1 MKLLIAAVLSVAIA
15 APACAQSLKFQP
27 KNSENPIEVS
37 ADNGLELQQDAK
49 RAIARGNAKLVQGD
63 VSVVADEL
71 IADYRDDNDIYRVYA
86 TGHVTMKSA
95 TETATGDAA
104 VYDVD
109 KAVLVLT
116 GETVGLVSADGT
128 VTAHQTLQY
137 WSNERVAV
145 AEGNA
150 SAGDTQQHQIHG
162 DKLIAFFRED
172 GSTMLSNSKGKN
184 KKASN
189 IDQPRNKGD
198 INYVQAFGN
207 VRMTTPTEDIRSER
221 GAYNIDTGM
230 ATLDGNVRI
239 TRDKNQLNGGFA
251 TVNVRGGVSK
261 VFASAAQ
268 ANQPGMRDSTRVRAL
283 IAPSTKPA
291 DVNPAAVIPAA
302 TSATTNGAPPKKK
315 Q

>member
-1 MKLLIAAVLSVAIA
+1 MRFFIAAVLSVVMTV
-15 APACAQSLKFQP
+15 PVCAQSLKFQP

-37 ADNGLELQQDAK
+37 AENGLELQQDAK
-49 RAIARGNAKLVQGD
+49 RVIARGNAKLVQGD
-63 VSVVADEL
+63 VSVTADEL
-71 IADYRDDNDIYRVYA
+71 IADYRDDNDIYRIYA
-86 TGHVTMKSA
+86 VGHVTMKSA
-95 TETATGDAA
+95 SETATGDAA

-116 GETVGLVSADGT
+116 GENVSLVSADGT
-128 VTAHQTLQY
+128 VTAHNTLQY

-150 SAGDTQQHQIHG
+150 SAGDTQQRQIRG

-172 GSTMLSNSKGKN
+172 GSTMLSNSKN
-184 KKASN
+184 KKTPS
-189 IDQPRNKGD
+189 ISEPRKRGD

-207 VRMTTPTEDIRSER
+207 VRMTTSNEDIRSER

-230 ATLDGNVRI
+230 ATLEGNVRI

-261 VFASAAQ
+261 LFASAAQ
-268 ANQPGMRDSTRVRAL
+268 AGQPGMRDSTRVRAL

-291 DVNPAAVIPAA
+291 EAAPAVDTAPA
-302 TSATTNGAPPKKK
+302 KEK

>member
-1 MKLLIAAVLSVAIA
+1 MKFLIAAVLSVAMV

-27 KNSENPIEVS
+27 KNNESPIEVS
-37 ADNGLELQQDAK
+37 ADNGLELQQDSK

-86 TGHVTMKSA
+86 VGHVTMKSA

-116 GETVGLVSADGT
+116 GENVGLVSADGT

-150 SAGDTQQHQIHG
+150 SAGDTQQRQIRG

-172 GSTMLSNSKGKN
+172 GSTMLSNSKN
-184 KKASN
+184 KKAPS
-189 IDQPRNKGD
+189 ISEPRKRGD

-221 GAYNIDTGM
+221 GAYNIDSGM
-230 ATLDGNVRI
+230 ATLEGNVRI

-261 VFASAAQ
+261 LFASAAQ

-283 IAPSTKPA
+283 IAPSTKPSEA
-291 DVNPAAVIPAA
+291 TPAVATPPAAV
-302 TSATTNGAPPKKK
+302 PPKAK

>member
-1 MKLLIAAVLSVAIA
+1 MKLLIAAALTVAMI

-27 KNSENPIEVS
+27 KNNENPIEVS

-86 TGHVTMKSA
+86 VGHVTMKSA

-116 GETVGLVSADGT
+116 GDNVGLVSADGT
-128 VTAHQTLQY
+128 VTAHQALQY

-150 SAGDTQQHQIHG
+150 SAGDTQQRQIRG

-172 GSTMLSNSKGKN
+172 GSTMLSNSKN
-184 KKASN
+184 KKNADIS
-189 IDQPRNKGD
+189 QARKKGD

-230 ATLDGNVRI
+230 ATLEGNVRI

-261 VFASAAQ
+261 IFASAAQ

-291 DVNPAAVIPAA
+291 EVAPAVDTAPAK
-302 TSATTNGAPPKKK
+302 TSSPKAK

>member
-1 MKLLIAAVLSVAIA
+1 MRILIGAILAIA
-15 APACAQSLKFQP
+15 LALPAHAQSLKFQP
-27 KNSENPIEVS
+27 KNTENPIEIS

-86 TGHVTMKSA
+86 TGNVTMKSA
-95 TETATGDAA
+95 SETATGQAA

-116 GETVGLVSADGT
+116 GDPVTLVSNDGT

-137 WSNERVAV
+137 WANERVAV

-150 SAGDTQQHQIHG
+150 SAGDTAQRQIRG
-162 DKLIAFFRED
+162 DKLIAFFRET
-172 GSTMLSNSKGKN
+172 GSKGKKPAN
-184 KKASN
+184 MS
-189 IDQPRNKGD
+189 QPRDRGD

-207 VRMTTPTEDIRSER
+207 VRMQTANEDIRSER
-221 GAYNIDTGM
+221 GAYNIDTGV
-230 ATLDGNVRI
+230 ATLEGNVRI

-261 VFASAAQ
+261 LFAIAGQ
-268 ANQPGMRDSTRVRAL
+268 AGQPGMRENARVRAL
-283 IAPSTKPA
+283 IAPSTKPTVLAPA
-291 DVNPAAVIPAA
+291 DVVA
-302 TSATTNGAPPKKK
+302 TPPQPPSASPKAK

>member
-1 MKLLIAAVLSVAIA
+1 MRILIGAILAIA
-15 APACAQSLKFQP
+15 LGLPAHAQSLKFQP
-27 KNSENPIEVS
+27 KNTENPIEVS

-49 RAIARGNAKLVQGD
+49 RVIARGNAKLVQGD

-86 TGHVTMKSA
+86 TGNVTMKSA
-95 TETATGDAA
+95 SETATGQAA

-116 GETVGLVSADGT
+116 GDPVTLVSNDGT

-137 WSNERVAV
+137 WANERVAV

-150 SAGDTQQHQIHG
+150 SAGDTAQRQIRG
-162 DKLIAFFRED
+162 DKLIAFFRET
-172 GSTMLSNSKGKN
+172 GSKD
-184 KKASN
+184 KKPANMSQSR
-189 IDQPRNKGD
+189 DRGD

-207 VRMTTPTEDIRSER
+207 VRMQTANEDIRSER
-221 GAYNIDTGM
+221 GAYNIDTGV
-230 ATLDGNVRI
+230 ATLEGNVRI

-261 VFASAAQ
+261 LFANAGQ
-268 ANQPGMRDSTRVRAL
+268 AGQPGMRENARVRAL

-291 DVNPAAVIPAA
+291 VLAPADVV
-302 TSATTNGAPPKKK
+302 APPPQPPSASPKAK

>member
-1 MKLLIAAVLSVAIA
+1 MRILVLAAVCA
-15 APACAQSLKFQP
+15 AMVSPAYAQSLKFQP
-27 KNSENPIEVS
+27 KNTAQPIEVS
-37 ADNGLELQQDAK
+37 ADNGLELQQEAK

-71 IADYRDDNDIYRVYA
+71 IADYRDDNDIYRVFA

-95 TETATGDAA
+95 TETATGEAA

-116 GETVGLVSADGT
+116 GDPVTLVSADGT
-128 VTAHQTLQY
+128 VTAHKTLQY
-137 WSNERVAV
+137 WANERVAV

-150 SAGDTQQHQIHG
+150 SAGDTQQRQIQG

-172 GSTMLSNSKGKN
+172 GTSPQKGK
-184 KKASN
+184 KSASIN
-189 IDQPRNKGD
+189 EPRNRGD

-207 VRMTTPTEDIRSER
+207 VRMKTATEDIHSDR
-221 GAYNIDTGM
+221 GAYNIDTSV

-251 TVNVRGGVSK
+251 VVNVKGGVSK
-261 VFASAAQ
+261 LFASAAQ
-268 ANQPGMRDSTRVRAL
+268 AGQPGMRDSTRVKAL
-283 IAPSTKPA
+283 IAPDTKPGA
-291 DVNPAAVIPAA
+291 
-302 TSATTNGAPPKKK
+302 APPVDANTTKAK

>member
-1 MKLLIAAVLSVAIA
+1 MKFLIAAVLSVAMV

-27 KNSENPIEVS
+27 KNNESPIEVS
-37 ADNGLELQQDAK
+37 ADNGLELQQDSK

-86 TGHVTMKSA
+86 VGHVTMKSA

-104 VYDVD
+104 VCDVD

-116 GETVGLVSADGT
+116 GENVGLVSADGT

-150 SAGDTQQHQIHG
+150 SAGDTQQRQIRG

-172 GSTMLSNSKGKN
+172 GSTMLSNSKN
-184 KKASN
+184 KKAPS
-189 IDQPRNKGD
+189 ISEPRKRGD

-221 GAYNIDTGM
+221 GAYNIDSGM
-230 ATLDGNVRI
+230 ATLEGNVRI

-261 VFASAAQ
+261 LFASAAQ

-283 IAPSTKPA
+283 IAPSTKPSEA
-291 DVNPAAVIPAA
+291 TPAVATPPAAV
-302 TSATTNGAPPKKK
+302 PPKAK

>member
-1 MKLLIAAVLSVAIA
+1 MKFLIAAALSVAMI

-86 TGHVTMKSA
+86 VGHVTMKSA
-95 TETATGDAA
+95 SETATGDAA

-116 GETVGLVSADGT
+116 GDNISLVSADGT

-150 SAGDTQQHQIHG
+150 SAGDTQQHQIRG

-172 GSTMLSNSKGKN
+172 GSTMLSNSKGK
-184 KKASN
+184 KTSSVS
-189 IDQPRNKGD
+189 QPRSRGD
-198 INYVQAFGN
+198 INYVQGFGN
-207 VRMTTPTEDIRSER
+207 VRMTTATEDIRSER

-230 ATLDGNVRI
+230 ATLEGNVRI
-239 TRDKNQLNGGFA
+239 TRDKHQLNGGFA
-251 TVNVRGGVSK
+251 IVNVRGGVSK
-261 VFASAAQ
+261 IFASAAQ
-268 ANQPGMRDSTRVRAL
+268 AGQPGMRDSTRVRAL

-291 DVNPAAVIPAA
+291 DVNPAAVTPATA
-302 TSATTNGAPPKKK
+302 VPPKAK

>member
-1 MKLLIAAVLSVAIA
+1 MRFLIAALVGVVLA

-27 KNSENPIEVS
+27 KNTESPIEVS
-37 ADNGLELQQDAK
+37 ADNGLELQQDLK

-71 IADYRDDNDIYRVYA
+71 IADYRGDNDIYRVYA
-86 TGHVTMKSA
+86 IGHVTMKSA
-95 TETATGDAA
+95 SETATGAAA

-116 GETVGLVSADGT
+116 GDPVTLVSNDGT

-137 WSNERVAV
+137 WANERVAV

-150 SAGDTQQHQIHG
+150 SAGDTQQRQIHG
-162 DKLIAFFRED
+162 DRLIAFFRED
-172 GSTMLSNSKGKN
+172 GAAKPSNSKA
-184 KKASN
+184 KAGMN
-189 IDQPRNKGD
+189 QPRGRGD

-207 VRMTTPTEDIRSER
+207 VRMSTSNEDIRSER

-230 ATLDGNVRI
+230 ATLEGNVRI

-261 VFASAAQ
+261 LFASAAQ
-268 ANQPGMRDSTRVRAL
+268 AGQPGMRENARVKAL

-291 DVNPAAVIPAA
+291 EIAPAADV
-302 TSATTNGAPPKKK
+302 APPKAK
-315 Q
+315 

>member
-1 MKLLIAAVLSVAIA
+1 MRFFLSVALCVAMA

-37 ADNGLELQQDAK
+37 ADNGLELQQDTK

-63 VSVVADEL
+63 VSVQADEL

-86 TGHVTMKSA
+86 IGHVTMKSA
-95 TETATGDAA
+95 TETATGAAA

-116 GETVGLVSADGT
+116 GDPVTLVSADGS

-137 WSNERVAV
+137 WANERVAV

-150 SAGDTQQHQIHG
+150 SAGDTQQRQIHG

-172 GSTMLSNSKGKN
+172 GAAAKSSKAGIN
-184 KKASN
+184 E
-189 IDQPRNKGD
+189 PRRRGD

-207 VRMTTPTEDIRSER
+207 VRMSTSSEDIRSER
-221 GAYNIDTGM
+221 GAYNIDTGT
-230 ATLDGNVRI
+230 ATLEGNVRI

-261 VFASAAQ
+261 LFASAAQ
-268 ANQPGMRDSTRVRAL
+268 AGQPGMRENARVRAL

-291 DVNPAAVIPAA
+291 EIVPAADV
-302 TSATTNGAPPKKK
+302 APPVVSPKAK